1 MVDMTFMVK
10 NIYSKELT
18 LNINKS

>member
-1 MVDMTFMVK
+1 MTFMVK